1 MPINYVHLPGLNV
14 TKRSHRKN
22 FISGNG
28 LGGGM
33 GSVLLRIPGP
43 GGASSYS
50 DMDDYIETT
59 KFNPLKG
66 DILNKISG
74 LGVSKPI
81 KRKNITMTI

>member
-1 MPINYVHLPGLNV
+1 MSINFVRLPGLNV

-33 GSVLLRIPGP
+33 GSVLLRTPGP
-43 GGASSYS
+43 GGASSYP
-50 DMDDYIETT
+50 DMDDYIEVT
-59 KFNPLKG
+59 KFNPLKP

-81 KRKNITMTI
+81 RRKNITMSI